1 MNEEC
6 FAFTEWVGLN
16 YIRLSGVWCHKHKP
30 RITTIR
36 LKNFMTLGKN
46 TMGNRIWI
54 DTENALSV
62 VLEHGEG
69 LYEKVEEHKSP
80 QRAYLMGVIAPII
93 LQMLT
98 GWGNM
103 FKSKNE
109 ALKAYLPS
117 VGFEDFDIKMA
128 SDEET
133 HRLIVALTAD
143 LLTNGYFVPDAD
155 KYYGKK
161 K

>member
-1 MNEEC
+1 M
-6 FAFTEWVGLN
+6 
-16 YIRLSGVWCHKHKP
+16 
-30 RITTIR
+30 
-36 LKNFMTLGKN
+36 
-46 TMGNRIWI
+46 RIWI
-54 DTENALSV
+54 DTENCLKV

-128 SDEET
+128 SEEEV

-143 LLTNGYFVPDAD
+143 LLTEGWHVPDPD
-155 KYYGKK
+155 KYWKNGKGNP
-161 K
+161 

>member
-1 MNEEC
+1 MQL
-6 FAFTEWVGLN
+6 T
-16 YIRLSGVWCHKHKP
+16 P
-30 RITTIR
+30 RITASHYPGASKPRRR
-36 LKNFMTLGKN
+36 LRKNYLNSQKN
-46 TMGNRIWI
+46 WALRIWI
-54 DTENALSV
+54 DTENCLKV

-128 SDEET
+128 SEEEV

-143 LLTNGYFVPDAD
+143 LSINGYFVPDAD
-155 KYYGKK
+155 KYWKNKK
-161 K
+161 

>member
-1 MNEEC
+1 
-6 FAFTEWVGLN
+6 
-16 YIRLSGVWCHKHKP
+16 
-30 RITTIR
+30 
-36 LKNFMTLGKN
+36 
-46 TMGNRIWI
+46 MGNRIWI

>member
-1 MNEEC
+1 
-6 FAFTEWVGLN
+6 
-16 YIRLSGVWCHKHKP
+16 
-30 RITTIR
+30 
-36 LKNFMTLGKN
+36 
-46 TMGNRIWI
+46 
-54 DTENALSV
+54 
-62 VLEHGEG
+62 
-69 LYEKVEEHKSP
+69 
-80 QRAYLMGVIAPII
+80 MGVIAPII

-128 SDEET
+128 SEEEV

-143 LLTNGYFVPDAD
+143 LSINGYFVPDAD
-155 KYYGKK
+155 KYWKNKK
-161 K
+161 